1 MESVLECELQFME
14 KYEHLGKLLKPGEK
28 HTNYRY
34 EESEDEMKSD
44 DSKLDQKNK

>member
-1 MESVLECELQFME
+1 MESVLEWESQFME